1 MEQNS
6 EISKMTSLEMAQNQK
21 YSIRNNI
28 KERKAANCHVLEA
41 KICRNLHVDSFLPW
55 LNLLVLRAHEAAVIY
70 VI

>member
-41 KICRNLHVDSFLPW
+41 KICRNLHVDSFLP
-55 LNLLVLRAHEAAVIY
+55 
-70 VI
+70 